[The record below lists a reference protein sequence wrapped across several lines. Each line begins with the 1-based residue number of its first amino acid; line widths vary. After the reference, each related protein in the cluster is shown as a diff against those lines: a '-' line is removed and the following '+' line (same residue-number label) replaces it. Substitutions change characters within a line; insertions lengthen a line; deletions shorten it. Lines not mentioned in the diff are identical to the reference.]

1 MVMTITR
8 TMRTWQAGM
17 VTWVA
22 MAGPVVTQ
30 TSMHGRSVTI
40 RGSNPRSPME
50 TSRIVRRLAGCVC
63 VCGAWRVAC
72 LTYCAGGA
80 PEVVEGIT
88 KLLKMHNS
96 DELRFLGQV
105 FGIPDGMPHAE
116 RLRTFHEV
124 ILTSEVRVG
133 AVACPCATASLNYHA
148 WQLAYRKVLRHMW
161 EGIVIGTSLPLSY
174 QPRRE
179 HTGLTCLLL
188 SMWPRQQSTGVGS
201 ART

>member
-1 MVMTITR
+1 MVMTTTR

-50 TSRIVRRLAGCVC
+50 TFRIVRRLAGCVWC
-63 VCGAWRVAC
+63 VACAC
-72 LTYCAGGA
+72 LTLCAGGA

-124 ILTSEVRVG
+124 ILTSEVCVFRSMSMCDSQSKLLHG
-133 AVACPCATASLNYHA
+133 SWRIGRCCDTCGKASLS
-148 WQLAYRKVLRHMW
+148 V
-161 EGIVIGTSLPLSY
+161 
-174 QPRRE
+174 RR
-179 HTGLTCLLL
+179 C
-188 SMWPRQQSTGVGS
+188 R
-201 ART
+201 

>member
-1 MVMTITR
+1 MMMTITR
-8 TMRTWQAGM
+8 TMLTWQAGM

-80 PEVVEGIT
+80 PDVVEGIT

-124 ILTSEVRVG
+124 ILTSEVCVFRSMSMRDSQSKLLHG
-133 AVACPCATASLNYHA
+133 SWRIGRCCDTCGKASLS
-148 WQLAYRKVLRHMW
+148 V
-161 EGIVIGTSLPLSY
+161 
-174 QPRRE
+174 RR
-179 HTGLTCLLL
+179 C
-188 SMWPRQQSTGVGS
+188 R
-201 ART
+201 